1 MECNCHVPEG
11 NLKRCPIHGPQGS
24 RTIAASREAA
34 DDARDA
40 ERAFVDDLL
49 NRVGQVIE
57 DLDHEIGNMRSV
69 GQEDDARAIEDAMR
83 PLRAI
88 HSGVEPDG

>member
-1 MECNCHVPEG
+1 MT
-11 NLKRCPIHGPQGS
+11 RAS
-24 RTIAASREAA
+24 RSIAATRGAA

-49 NRVGQVIE
+49 DAVASAVE
-57 DLDHEIGNMRSV
+57 DIQHEVARLRSMAR
-69 GQEDDARAIEDAMR
+69 EDDAHAIEVAMR
-83 PLRAI
+83 PLHRI